1 MVAERNRN
9 MKQVDILK
17 KQAAEKLNITI
28 QQVEKLAYIFRN
40 QDTLLT
46 EKESIRKVM
55 GKPIEIISL
64 KEAAESQVESVKM
77 PIGMEQLDTAME
89 GGIAL
94 GSSIVLAA
102 PSGEGKTAF
111 MVSLSYHFLKQGCPC
126 LWFSFE
132 ENVRDIWERFKLTGI
147 EETVPAFVPL
157 DLEDNKLNFIE
168 DVILKF
174 KLKHEMFVVFIDQ
187 LSFLAPKIT
196 DNSDIDHIQGNYAMY
211 LGQISQQIKNI
222 AMEQQIIIVVAHQL
236 GRTGDVAYSD
246 MIKHAPDKVIYLKRE
261 PDTSPQATEEFTDKT
276 FVIFKKNRPYG
287 SRPKLIMTVKDGL
300 FVKYGDGNLLN
311 YAKEL
316 MHSKKTNQ
324 FNFD

>member
-1 MVAERNRN
+1 
-9 MKQVDILK
+9 MKQIDILK

-28 QQVEKLAYIFRN
+28 QQVEKLAYILQRD
-40 QDTLLT
+40 QAMD
-46 EKESIRKVM
+46 EEESIRKVM
-55 GKPIEIISL
+55 GKPIEIITL
-64 KEAAESQVESVKM
+64 KEAAEKQVDSPKIA
-77 PIGMEQLDTAME
+77 IGMEQLDESMN
-89 GGIAL
+89 GGIAM

-111 MVSLSYHFLKQGCPC
+111 MVTMSYHFLKQGCPC

-147 EETVPAFVPL
+147 EETVPAFCPL

-168 DVILKF
+168 NVILQF
-174 KLKHEMFVVFIDQ
+174 KRKNPFFVVFIDQ

-196 DNSDIDHIQGNYAMY
+196 DRSDIDHIQGNYAMY

-261 PDTSPQATEEFTDKT
+261 TDNSPNATEEFTDKT
-276 FVIFKKNRPYG
+276 YVIFKKNRPYG
-287 SRPKLIMTVKDGL
+287 SRPKLVMTVKDGL
-300 FVKYGDGNLLN
+300 FVKHGDGNLLN

-316 MHSKKTNQ
+316 MMGKKTDK
-324 FNFD
+324 FNF